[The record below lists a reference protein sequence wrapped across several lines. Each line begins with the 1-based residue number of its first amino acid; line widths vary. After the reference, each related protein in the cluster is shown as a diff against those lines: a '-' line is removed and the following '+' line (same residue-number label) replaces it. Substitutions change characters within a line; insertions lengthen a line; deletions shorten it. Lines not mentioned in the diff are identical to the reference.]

1 MFIKIEEVLT
11 QEDIQVRVSTDQ
23 DMINDIAE
31 AVEKGE
37 AVRPVLVTQ
46 LQNGKYLI
54 LDGHHRFQALKQAG
68 RKEIEVI
75 VNSRV
80 KSMAEAVAAGVAFN
94 AKNGLRLTRE
104 DIKRSIELLLRHDPK
119 ITPQEIMNLVKRS
132 KSTVYEIM
140 NELSRAGKIQLPE
153 TRTGA
158 DGKERPTTY
167 EKNIRC
173 GNPRCK
179 KFVSAV
185 YVEQLEKEG
194 REDGDWIRNE
204 TSGKWYCSED
214 CETEAELEAE
224 ADAVLKAN
232 GEDPGQEEKRLPS
245 AAVPAVRKNEAE
257 IQDPEPVQDA
267 EDAETETS
275 EPSKGTEEDKILE
288 KAGILKG
295 SESRASV
302 CPVCG
307 NHPRWCKTPAGHI
320 LRCSDDFHYVTVS
333 GGDQAETLEKWNRA
347 FSR

>member
-31 AVEKGE
+31 AIAKGDSI
-37 AVRPVLVTQ
+37 RPVLVTQ

-54 LDGHHRFQALKQAG
+54 LDGHHRFQAMKQAG

-75 VNSRV
+75 VNARV

-94 AKNGLRLTRE
+94 AKNGLRLTRD
-104 DIKRSIELLLRHDPK
+104 DIKRSIELLLHHDPK

-132 KSTVYEIM
+132 KSTVYEIL

-224 ADAVLKAN
+224 GDALLKAN
-232 GEDPGQEEKRLPS
+232 GEDPGREEKAAPS
-245 AAVPAVRKNEAE
+245 AVVPVSAKENEIRSSEPAEVPEDGNTPEAE
-257 IQDPEPVQDA
+257 TCAGTQ
-267 EDAETETS
+267 EDEV
-275 EPSKGTEEDKILE
+275 LE

-295 SESRASV
+295 LESSAAV

-307 NHPRWCKTPAGHI
+307 SHPRWCKTPAGHI

-333 GGDQAETLEKWNRA
+333 GGEQAETLEKWNRA